1 MEHKVITTWKGEMQ
15 FEAETPGGKIDIDI
29 NGNGVS
35 PKALMLD
42 ALAGCTGL
50 DVVSLLKKMRAE
62 VAEFKIEVTA
72 ELTEEHPKMYKNVLV
87 KYFFSD
93 ENLKKDKIEKSID
106 LSVSKYCGVYEM
118 FRGFTDINFEIIYN
132 EK

>member
-1 MEHKVITTWKGEMQ
+1 MEHKIITTWKGEMQ
-15 FEAETPGGKIDIDI
+15 FEAETPGGIVNMDSG
-29 NGNGVS
+29 NNGVS

-42 ALAGCTGL
+42 ALAGCTGM

-62 VAEFKIEVTA
+62 VAEFKIEVIA
-72 ELTEEHPKMYKNVLV
+72 ELTEEHPIVYKKVLV
-87 KYFFSD
+87 QYIFTD
-93 ENLKKDKIEKSID
+93 EIFKKDKIEKSVN
-106 LSVSKYCGVYEM
+106 LSVSRYCGVYEM

>member
-1 MEHKVITTWKGEMQ
+1 MEHKIITTWKGEMQ
-15 FEAETPGGKIDIDI
+15 FEAETPGGIVTMDSG
-29 NGNGVS
+29 NNGVS

-42 ALAGCTGL
+42 ALAGCTGM

-62 VAEFKIEVTA
+62 VAEFKIEVVA
-72 ELTEEHPKMYKNVLV
+72 ELTEEHPKVYKNVLV
-87 KYFFSD
+87 QYIFSD
-93 ENLKKDKIEKSID
+93 ENFKKDKIEKSVN
-106 LSVSKYCGVYEM
+106 LSVSRYCGVYEM